1 MMHKQFAL
9 LALTALSLP
18 ALALESMSDASLSD
32 TTGQDGV
39 TITIAPP
46 AGGITAQMI
55 LHDTDGL
62 TPNGTKVADGAL
74 VFGDGTA
81 ANNFKIAGGN
91 ITLDIDADGGSGTTS
106 TTGPVLNIKIGLP
119 SSLTINTG
127 TISVA
132 KSSGMGAALT
142 NTTKI
147 LDNIT
152 VALGGLNVNMQ
163 LGAEAQG
170 SMLKV
175 SGAVTN
181 GITLNNFALFDNWN
195 GTTAQTNVGIGA
207 ASIKIKDNGA
217 GANLTLTDV
226 RGDVTAGAG
235 LLFTLTDIG
244 AASSAGID
252 IQMTGVKLGD
262 QTAATKLGNLE
273 LRGLNLNGATIGI
286 KGH

>member
-1 MMHKQFAL
+1 
-9 LALTALSLP
+9 
-18 ALALESMSDASLSD
+18 
-32 TTGQDGV
+32 
-39 TITIAPP
+39 
-46 AGGITAQMI
+46 
-55 LHDTDGL
+55 
-62 TPNGTKVADGAL
+62 
-74 VFGDGTA
+74 
-81 ANNFKIAGGN
+81 
-91 ITLDIDADGGSGTTS
+91 
-106 TTGPVLNIKIGLP
+106 
-119 SSLTINTG
+119 
-127 TISVA
+127 
-132 KSSGMGAALT
+132 
-142 NTTKI
+142 
-147 LDNIT
+147 
-152 VALGGLNVNMQ
+152 MQ

-181 GITLNNFALFDNWN
+181 GITLNNFALFDNWD

-235 LLFTLTDIG
+235 LLFTLADIG

-273 LRGLNLNGATIGI
+273 LRGLNLNGAMIGI